1 MRRVVIT
8 GVGVVA
14 PGAVGTGNFW
24 SMLTSGRTATRGIT
38 LFDASTYR
46 SQVAAEV
53 DFDSAAHGF
62 TFADT
67 ECLDRAAQFAL
78 VSAREAVADSGL
90 GDALA
95 GEGAAG
101 DPLRT
106 GVSLGSAVGCTT
118 GLATQYAILSDL
130 GSTWTVD
137 HTLAPDCLY
146 DYFVPSSLAA
156 VVARDS
162 GAQGPVSVVSSG
174 CTSGLDAIGHA
185 ADLIREGS
193 ADVMIAGGTEAPISP
208 IAMACFDR
216 IRLTSPRSDDPAT
229 ASRPFD
235 RTRDGFV
242 LGEGSA
248 VVVLEEL
255 EHARR
260 RGARAYAELSGFA
273 AYSSAHHMTGL
284 RPGGQEMAYAIRA
297 ALDEARLNPVD
308 VDYINAHGAGT
319 PHNDRHETN
328 AFKVSLG
335 DHARRV
341 PVSSIKSMIGHALGA
356 AGALDV
362 VASALAIQHDTVP
375 PTANLHEP
383 DPTCDLDYTP
393 LFARE
398 QRTSTVLSVASGF
411 GGFHSATVLTR
422 PQLREAA

>member
-1 MRRVVIT
+1 MKRVVIT

-14 PGAVGTGNFW
+14 PQAVGTAAFW
-24 SMLTSGRTATRGIT
+24 SLLTSGRTATRGVT
-38 LFDASTYR
+38 LFDAASYR

-53 DFDSAAHGF
+53 DFDAAAHGF
-62 TFADT
+62 TLADT
-67 ECLDRAAQFAL
+67 ERMDRAAQFAL

-90 GDALA
+90 HAVL
-95 GEGAAG
+95 AAG
-101 DPLRT
+101 NRLRT
-106 GVSLGSAVGCTT
+106 GVSLGNTAGCTT
-118 GLATQYAILSDL
+118 GLATQYALLSDF

-137 HTLAPDCLY
+137 HARAAECLY

-156 VVARDS
+156 AVARDS
-162 GAQGPVSVVSSG
+162 GAQGPVSLVSSG
-174 CTSGLDAIGHA
+174 CTSGPDAIGHA
-185 ADLIREGS
+185 AELIREGS
-193 ADVMIAGGTEAPISP
+193 ADVMIAGGAEAPISP

-216 IRLTSPRSDDPAT
+216 IRLTSPRNEDPAT

-242 LGEGSA
+242 LGEGAA
-248 VVVLEEL
+248 VVILEEL

-260 RGARAYAELSGFA
+260 RGAHAYAELSGFA
-273 AYSSAHHMTGL
+273 SYSSAHHMTGL
-284 RPGGQEMAYAIRA
+284 RPDGRDMADAIRA

-319 PHNDRHETN
+319 LHNDRHETH
-328 AFKVSLG
+328 AFKRSLG

-362 VASALAIQHDTVP
+362 VASVLAIEHSTVP

-398 QRTSTVLSVASGF
+398 QRSSTVLSVASGF
-411 GGFHSATVLTR
+411 GGFHTATVLTR
-422 PQLREAA
+422 PRLRETA

>member
-24 SMLTSGRTATRGIT
+24 SLLTSGRTATRGIT
-38 LFDASTYR
+38 LFDASAYR

-62 TFADT
+62 TLADT
-67 ECLDRAAQFAL
+67 ERLDRAAQFAL

-90 GDALA
+90 GNSL
-95 GEGAAG
+95 GGRRN
-101 DPLRT
+101 PLRT
-106 GVSLGSAVGCTT
+106 GVSLGSAVGCVT
-118 GLATQYAILSDL
+118 GLATQYAVLSDF
-130 GSTWTVD
+130 GNSWTVD
-137 HTLAPDCLY
+137 HTKADPCLY

-162 GAQGPVSVVSSG
+162 GAQGPVSLVSSG
-174 CTSGLDAIGHA
+174 CTSGLDAIGHGA
-185 ADLIREGS
+185 ELIREGS
-193 ADVMIAGGTEAPISP
+193 VDVMIAGGTEAPISP

-216 IRLTSPRSDDPAT
+216 IRLTSARGDEPAT
-229 ASRPFD
+229 ACRPFD

-242 LGEGSA
+242 LGEGAA
-248 VVVLEEL
+248 VVILEEL

-260 RGARAYAELSGFA
+260 RGAHAYAELSGFA

-284 RPGGQEMAYAIRA
+284 RPGGQEMAAAIGA

-308 VDYINAHGAGT
+308 IDYISAHGAGT
-319 PHNDRHETN
+319 RHNDQHETT

-383 DPTCDLDYTP
+383 DPICDLDYTP

-422 PQLREAA
+422 PRLKEAA

>member
-1 MRRVVIT
+1 MKRVVIT

-14 PGAVGTGNFW
+14 PGAVGARDFW
-24 SMLTSGRTATRGIT
+24 SLLTSGRTATRHIT
-38 LFDASTYR
+38 LFDASAYR

-53 DFDSAAHGF
+53 DFAPAAHGISR
-62 TFADT
+62 ADT
-67 ECLDRAAQFAL
+67 ERLDRTAQFAL
-78 VSAREAVADSGL
+78 VSAREAIADSGL
-90 GDALA
+90 GPV
-95 GEGAAG
+95 GGPVG
-101 DPLRT
+101 VRDPLRV
-106 GVSLGSAVGCTT
+106 GVSLGSAIGSTT
-118 GLATQYAILSDL
+118 ALATQYALLSDC
-130 GSTWTVD
+130 GTDWTVD
-137 HTLAPDCLY
+137 HTKAAECLY

-156 VVARDS
+156 VVARDA
-162 GAQGPVSVVSSG
+162 GAQGPVGLVSSG
-174 CTSGLDAIGHA
+174 CTSGLDAIGHGA
-185 ADLIREGS
+185 ELIREGS
-193 ADVMIAGGTEAPISP
+193 ADIVVAGGAEAPISP

-216 IRLTSPRSDDPAT
+216 IRLTSPRNDHPAS
-229 ASRPFD
+229 ACRPFD

-248 VVVLEEL
+248 VVILEEL
-255 EHARR
+255 QHARR

-284 RPGGQEMAYAIRA
+284 RPGGEEMADTIQA
-297 ALDEARLNPVD
+297 ALDGARLNPVD

-319 PHNDRHETN
+319 RQNDRHETH
-328 AFKVSLG
+328 AFKAGLG
-335 DHARRV
+335 EHARRV

-362 VASALAIQHDTVP
+362 VASALAIQYDTVP

-422 PQLREAA
+422 PRLKEAA

>member
-1 MRRVVIT
+1 MKRVVIT
-8 GVGVVA
+8 GVGVIA
-14 PGAVGTGNFW
+14 PGAVGTGAFW
-24 SMLTSGRTATRGIT
+24 SLLTSGRTATRGIT
-38 LFDASTYR
+38 LFDASGYR

-62 TFADT
+62 TLADT
-67 ECLDRAAQFAL
+67 EQLDRAAQFAL
-78 VSAREAVADSGL
+78 VSAREAIADSGL
-90 GDALA
+90 GDRPA
-95 GEGAAG
+95 GR

-118 GLATQYAILSDL
+118 GLATQYAILSDY
-130 GSTWTVD
+130 GSTWAVD
-137 HTLAPDCLY
+137 HTKAVDCLY
-146 DYFVPSSLAA
+146 DYLVPSSLAA
-156 VVARDS
+156 AVARDS
-162 GAQGPVSVVSSG
+162 GAQGPVSLVSSG
-174 CTSGLDAIGHA
+174 CTSGLDAIGNA
-185 ADLIREGS
+185 ADLIREGR

-216 IRLTSPRSDDPAT
+216 IRLTSPRTDDPAT

-260 RGARAYAELSGFA
+260 RGARPYAQLSGFA
-273 AYSSAHHMTGL
+273 SYSSAHHMTGL
-284 RPGGQEMAYAIRA
+284 REGGQEMAHAISA

-308 VDYINAHGAGT
+308 IDYVSAHGAGT
-319 PHNDRHETN
+319 RHNDQHETN
-328 AFKVSLG
+328 ALKAGLG
-335 DHARRV
+335 DHARRI

-362 VASALAIQHDTVP
+362 VASVLAIQHDTVP
-375 PTANLHEP
+375 PTANLREP
-383 DPTCDLDYTP
+383 DPACDLDYTP

-398 QRTSTVLSVASGF
+398 HRTSTVLSVASGF

-422 PQLREAA
+422 PRLKEAA